1 MKSTEQNLEP
11 HAAFK
16 LLRQKRVDTLNLTM
30 AEYRHVVT
38 GAEHYHLWAE
48 NTENVF
54 LVAFRTVPVDSRGV
68 AHILEHTSLCGS
80 QRYPVRDPFFMMTR
94 RSLNTF
100 MNALTSSDYTA
111 YPFASQN
118 RKDFFN
124 LMDIYLDAVFFSR
137 LDPLDF
143 SQEGHRLEF
152 EIPDDTESPLTFKG
166 VVYNEMKGD
175 ASSPVSILYDTFK
188 KYLFPTTTY
197 HHNSGGDPE
206 QIPDLKYQDLLMFY
220 KTHYHPSN
228 AIFLTYGDIPVAEHQ
243 SRIER
248 NALVKFE
255 ALDKKIEVT
264 PEKRYYAPIRVEES
278 YAKDA
283 DPDNNGGS
291 IRNQTHIVL
300 GWLLGPNTELEELLK
315 AHLLADVLLDTSA
328 SPLRRVL
335 ETTKLGASVSPLC
348 GLEES
353 NHEISFMCGIEG
365 SDPEHADALETL
377 VMDTLEELAIKGI
390 PYEQVDAV
398 LHQLELHQR
407 EVGGDGLPHGLQL
420 ILAGLPAA
428 IHRGDPF
435 GMLDLDPVLDRL
447 REEIKS
453 PDFVSTLIKDLLIDN
468 PHRVRL
474 TLKPDAELPQRRAN
488 AELAKLAA
496 IKTRLTAD
504 QKQEIVELSARLRE
518 RQDQVDD
525 ADILPRVGLED
536 IPEEK
541 RLPVGTASELND
553 GRVANYYSA
562 GTNGLIYQQLISALP
577 RIPSHLL
584 RYLPI
589 YTTVLTEIGSGD
601 RDYLDT
607 QQLQHSVTGGISAF
621 STLRGH
627 IDDPSNVTG
636 FVTLA
641 GKALARNQQALTQLL
656 WETWETVNFDEMD
669 RVRELIQQ
677 SRSRRE
683 AGITSN
689 GHVYA
694 MMAAGSGVS
703 PVINLNHQLSG
714 LAGLQSFRDIDD
726 SLEDKSNLE
735 SICKHL
741 QELHHSIKEAPNQ
754 FLLVA
759 DEDSRTDLLQCLND
773 SWCQVERAAV
783 EFHPFEIQQET
794 KKIQQIWTTDTQI
807 NFCARA
813 FKTIPE
819 SNADSAALT
828 VLGGVLTN
836 GFLHRAIREQGGAYG
851 GGAGHD
857 SSNGVFRFYSYR
869 DPRTIETLADFD
881 RSVQWLMDQ
890 ELAHD
895 KVEEA
900 ILGCIS
906 TIDAPGSPAGE
917 ARQAFHSGLFGRT
930 TAHINRRRAAI
941 LTVEVADL
949 KRVAAAYLIPE
960 NANTAIVTHA
970 STMESFQDSNDYQ
983 VFSL

>member
-1 MKSTEQNLEP
+1 MKSLESNLVP

-16 LLRQKRVDTLNLTM
+16 LLRQKRVETLNLTM

-38 GAEHYHLWAE
+38 GAEHYHLAAE

-68 AHILEHTSLCGS
+68 AHILEHTTLCGS
-80 QRYPVRDPFFMMTR
+80 ERYPVRDPFFMMHR

-152 EIPDDTESPLTFKG
+152 EIPDDMESPLTFKG

-175 ASSPVSILYDTFK
+175 ASSPVSVLYDTFK

-228 AIFLTYGDIPVAEHQ
+228 AVFLTYGDIPVADHQ

-248 NALVKFE
+248 NALAKFE
-255 ALDKKIEVT
+255 LLDKKIEVI
-264 PEKRYYAPIRVEES
+264 PEKRYFAPVRVEES

-283 DPDNNGGS
+283 DPDNNGAA

-365 SDPEHADALETL
+365 SNPEHADALETL
-377 VMDTLEELAIKGI
+377 VMDTLEELVQEGI
-390 PYEQVDAV
+390 PYERVDAV

-420 ILAGLPAA
+420 LLAGLPAA

-435 GMLDLDPVLDRL
+435 GMLDLDPVLERL
-447 REEIKS
+447 REEIKA
-453 PDFVSTLIKDLLIDN
+453 PDFISTLIKDLLVDN

-474 TLKPDAELPQRRAN
+474 TLKPDAALPERRAH
-488 AELAKLAA
+488 AELTKLAA
-496 IKTRLTAD
+496 IKANLTAD
-504 QKQEIVELSARLRE
+504 QKQEIVKLSARLQA
-518 RQDQVDD
+518 RQNQVED

-536 IPEEK
+536 IPAEK
-541 RLPVGTASELND
+541 QLPAGTANKLDD
-553 GRVANYYSA
+553 GRVATYYSV
-562 GTNGLIYQQLISALP
+562 GTNGLSYQQLITALP

-589 YTTVLTEIGSGD
+589 YTTVLTEIGSGG

-607 QQLQHSVTGGISAF
+607 QHLQHSVTGGISAF

-627 IDDPSNVTG
+627 IDDPSSVTG
-636 FVTLA
+636 FVTLS
-641 GKALARNQQALTQLL
+641 GKALVRNQQALTQLL
-656 WETWETVNFDEMD
+656 WETWETVHFDESD

-689 GHVYA
+689 GHIYT

-714 LAGLQSFRDIDD
+714 FAGLQSFREIDD
-726 SLEDKSNLE
+726 SLEDKSSLE

-741 QELHHSIKEAPNQ
+741 QDLHQHIRNSPNQ

-759 DEDSRTDLLQCLND
+759 DEDNRTDLLQCLND
-773 SWCQVERAAV
+773 SWCQAQRTAV
-783 EFHPFEIQQET
+783 EYRPFEIQPAT

-813 FKTIPE
+813 FKTVPE
-819 SNADSAALT
+819 SNQDSAALT

-851 GGAGHD
+851 AGAGHD

-869 DPRTIETLADFD
+869 DPRTIETLEDFD
-881 RSVQWLMDQ
+881 RSVQWLLNQ

-900 ILGCIS
+900 ILGVIS
-906 TIDAPGSPAGE
+906 AIDAPGSPAGE

-930 TAHINRRRAAI
+930 PAYINRCRAAI
-941 LTVEVADL
+941 LAVEVADL
-949 KRVAAAYLIPE
+949 KRVAASYLIPA
-960 NANTAIVTHA
+960 NANTAMLTHA
-970 STMESFQDSNDYQ
+970 SMIKSFQDNGDYQ
-983 VFSL
+983 VISI